1 MRGLVAL
8 GIVVVV
14 TAASL
19 YWADCFQNQYLLYF
33 IQVVSGNWSSSQ
45 PDKFNPYVFV
55 IGALVAIILNLL
67 TVAGILKA
75 AIELTLIRKNKM
87 NIRNAF
93 NVRDQ
98 LAFKEILNTLTPI
111 TEKMSEEEAQKF
123 EETLWNCF
131 IDADRKWEENIS
143 TLMPG
148 RAGKEF
154 IERVSAGPA

>member
-1 MRGLVAL
+1 MRGLVAI
-8 GIVVVV
+8 GIVAVV

-19 YWADCFQNQYLLYF
+19 YWVDCFQNQYLLYF

-55 IGALVAIILNLL
+55 IGALVAILLNLL
-67 TVAGILKA
+67 TVAGVLKA
-75 AIELTLIRKNKM
+75 AIELTLIRKNEM

-98 LAFKEILNTLTPI
+98 LAFREILNKLTPI
-111 TEKMSEEEAQKF
+111 TEKMSGDEAQKL

-131 IDADRKWEENIS
+131 IDADRKWEANIS